1 MHRLEMVW
9 RSTVRIV
16 MQTRRSDRQSM
27 TTILQRLYWL
37 PMKILF
43 FYDICKVY
51 EKSYIDMNMCSG
63 FLLTE
68 SITQRFRGNDL

>member
-16 MQTRRSDRQSM
+16 IVITRRSDRQSM

-37 PMKILF
+37 PMKIL
-43 FYDICKVY
+43 YDICKVY

-63 FLLTE
+63 YQLDRVYNT
-68 SITQRFRGNDL
+68 TV

>member
-27 TTILQRLYWL
+27 TAILQRLYWL
-37 PMKILF
+37 PMKIL
-43 FYDICKVY
+43 YDICKVY

-63 FLLTE
+63 YQWDFY
-68 SITQRFRGNDL
+68 

>member
-27 TTILQRLYWL
+27 TTILET
-37 PMKILF
+37 ILASNENIL
-43 FYDICKVY
+43 YDICKVY

-63 FLLTE
+63 YQLDRVYNT
-68 SITQRFRGNDL
+68 TV